1 MRLIVDFGRI
11 YAIKSNLVET
21 NTLRRLQAIY
31 RQDRMNEAL
40 GDIMH
45 AYEFLMYQRLKHQS
59 QSMRE
64 NGGQPNN
71 FIRPADLTT
80 LDQQTLKEAFRQI
93 RIAQAKLKM
102 DFFLFFP

>member
-1 MRLIVDFGRI
+1 MNYRPPLGFFGNFILQEQEKAKEILNIKNAMRLIVDFGRI

-59 QSMRE
+59 QSMRGKRRAAE
-64 NGGQPNN
+64 
-71 FIRPADLTT
+71 
-80 LDQQTLKEAFRQI
+80 
-93 RIAQAKLKM
+93 
-102 DFFLFFP
+102 